1 MIFCFR
7 DSILR
12 AERQFFEKMLAFQTI
27 EAYNICAKE
36 ITTCRCDGIGRRSG
50 LKIHRWRQRAGSS
63 PATGTKI
70 RGIPE
75 GVPRIFR
82 NGPDSKGLIGTKQ
95 GRNDSF
101 RCKANMPAACSP
113 YFHPNLTPSRPPA
126 PKSAVSQKG
135 CRGFFVTVR
144 TRRVKSAQS
153 KAGTMAFAAN
163 CQKACNRQNQKILLG
178 HSAVCM
184 I

>member
-1 MIFCFR
+1 MNFCFR

-12 AERQFFEKMLAFQTI
+12 AERQFYEKMLAFQTI

-82 NGPDSKGLIGTKQ
+82 NGPDSKSKISARQRRNGSFFPQSKHAGGMFAVLPPQPYAEPATGTKIRGIPEGVPRIFRNGPDSKGLIGTKQ

-101 RCKANMPAACSP
+101 RCKLS
-113 YFHPNLTPSRPPA
+113 
-126 PKSAVSQKG
+126 KS
-135 CRGFFVTVR
+135 
-144 TRRVKSAQS
+144 
-153 KAGTMAFAAN
+153 
-163 CQKACNRQNQKILLG
+163 L
-178 HSAVCM
+178 
-184 I
+184 